1 MINFVG
7 YLKKFTI
14 TLMGEIPQTLVK
26 SLGKDQ
32 LDLLMYGRR
41 SLYPRQFTGELIDA
55 NVIKKILEYANTAPN
70 HKRTRPWRFIV
81 FSGIAKEN
89 LLDFKKAYYIKNSPP
104 DEVNQNKLD
113 DFEMRKAK
121 VSHIIAI
128 NMHRDE
134 LHRLP
139 EIEEIAAVSC
149 AVQNMYLSLNTF
161 GIGGYWNTGNVS
173 FSEEMKNYLGLK
185 GEDRCLGFFYLGIV
199 EMSIPAIPK
208 EEVESLISWR
218 DE

>member
-1 MINFVG
+1 MSEV
-7 YLKKFTI
+7 
-14 TLMGEIPQTLVK
+14 PQILVK
-26 SLGKDQ
+26 SIGKDQ
-32 LDLLMYGRR
+32 LDLLMHGRR
-41 SLYPRQFTGELIDA
+41 SLFPRQFTGGVIDS

-70 HKRTRPWRFIV
+70 HKQTRPWRFVV
-81 FSGIAKEN
+81 FSGKAKEN
-89 LLDFKKAYYIKNSPP
+89 LLDFKKEYYIKNTSPG
-104 DEVNQNKLD
+104 EVNQKKLD
-113 DFEMRKAK
+113 DFELRKAN

-161 GIGGYWNTGNVS
+161 GIGGYWYTGNVS
-173 FSEEMKNYLGLK
+173 FSEEMKSYLGLK

-199 EMSIPAIPK
+199 ELSIPSIPK
-208 EEVESLISWR
+208 KEVEPLITWK